1 MIPTVGC
8 HTARPLLE
16 AFIDGELA
24 VDEQVL
30 VESHLRG
37 CQTCSAR
44 VEDLRLIGSGLRA
57 GAWAGQETVADAEL
71 LQAAQDDAR
80 GRIAAERDQSVGPW
94 LRETF
99 ADMRLLWP
107 ALGASIAV
115 AASVGIAFSVLHAA
129 SAERPESLA
138 AMIESLSDPGSD
150 RNPLRLDNAIMIPR
164 VVGNGIA
171 LDQFGDEDEE
181 DAVFA
186 VATVVTKEGRI
197 GNYELL
203 ESAPGEPA
211 GRRSARTSVEE
222 VLGAVRHSRFA
233 PAQAPGGRVV
243 AVNMVWLIART
254 TVKGSLVPLDLTVPL
269 SDPSRVVPVE
279 RPRQQAEPAAV
290 SDAPGEQGSNSPND
304 STTA

>member
-8 HTARPLLE
+8 HTARALLE
-16 AFIDGELA
+16 AFIDGELN
-24 VDEQVL
+24 VDDQVL

-37 CQTCSAR
+37 CQTCTAR
-44 VEDLRLIGSGLRA
+44 VEDLNLIGSALRV

-71 LQAAQDDAR
+71 LQAAQHDAR
-80 GRIAAERDQSVGPW
+80 GRAAAERDQSVGPW

-107 ALGASIAV
+107 AIGASVAV
-115 AASVGIAFSVLHAA
+115 AASVGIVFSVLHAA

-138 AMIESLSDPGSD
+138 AMIESLADPGSD

-171 LDQFGDEDEE
+171 LDQFDEDEE

-186 VATVVTKEGRI
+186 VATVVTREGRI
-197 GNYELL
+197 GTYELL
-203 ESAPGEPA
+203 ESAPGEPS
-211 GRRSARTSVEE
+211 GRASARTSVEE

-254 TVKGSLVPLDLTVPL
+254 TVKASQQPVDLTVPL

-279 RPRQQAEPAAV
+279 RPREPVHAPAV
-290 SDAPGEQGSNSPND
+290 SDAPAEQGSNSPND